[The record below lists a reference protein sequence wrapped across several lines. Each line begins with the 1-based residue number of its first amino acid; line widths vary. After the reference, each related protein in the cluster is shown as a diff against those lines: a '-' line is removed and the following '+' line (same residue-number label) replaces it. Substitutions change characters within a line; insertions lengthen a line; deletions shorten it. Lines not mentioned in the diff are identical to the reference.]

1 MILWRALRD
10 VEKGFYVDVG
20 AADPEEWSVTRAF
33 YDRGWSGINIE
44 PLDAYFDK
52 LTQAR
57 PRDINLKVTVGRAAG
72 LRTLHTIDGTGL
84 STFYPEI
91 AATHQ
96 AAGWQAYDTVVPVL
110 TLTKVVEDRAAPTI
124 HFLKID
130 VEGAEAEVLEGLNL
144 DRVRPWIIVIEA
156 TEPFSTTSTRDKWE
170 HLITDHKYSFAYF
183 DGLSCFYVADEV
195 SELKERLAIPPN
207 VFDEFVR
214 FPARSAREKVAA
226 LEHNVLDLQE
236 REGAL
241 KAETANLR
249 SALQAEQN
257 QTANLRSALQAEQN
271 QIANLRGALQAEQ
284 AQVANL
290 HSIVQTEQAQADHLL
305 GRVQQLEAQ
314 LAAWSHYR
322 GVFGGSREIG
332 DRMTGGGLRSLAKRV
347 PGALARWA
355 MRQRTLLV
363 VGRTIL
369 KPFPKLTASLYRLAT
384 TPNAIGTPLRP
395 PSSPSDR
402 QFPDG
407 SKFPPDLPASA
418 RPIYRRL
425 RAALAESNA
434 WNQDR

>member
-1 MILWRALRD
+1 
-10 VEKGFYVDVG
+10 VG
-20 AADPEEWSVTRAF
+20 
-33 YDRGWSGINIE
+33 
-44 PLDAYFDK
+44 
-52 LTQAR
+52 
-57 PRDINLKVTVGRAAG
+57 
-72 LRTLHTIDGTGL
+72 
-84 STFYPEI
+84 
-91 AATHQ
+91 
-96 AAGWQAYDTVVPVL
+96 
-110 TLTKVVEDRAAPTI
+110 
-124 HFLKID
+124 
-130 VEGAEAEVLEGLNL
+130 
-144 DRVRPWIIVIEA
+144 
-156 TEPFSTTSTRDKWE
+156 

-183 DGLSCFYVADEV
+183 DGLNCFYVADEV

-271 QIANLRGALQAEQ
+271 QTANLRSALQAEQNQIANLRGALQAEQ

-290 HSIVQTEQAQADHLL
+290 HRIVQTEQAHADHLL

-332 DRMTGGGLRSLAKRV
+332 DRMTGGGLRSLAKRTRALGDRITGGGLRSLAKRV

>member
-1 MILWRALRD
+1 M
-10 VEKGFYVDVG
+10 G
-20 AADPEEWSVTRAF
+20 
-33 YDRGWSGINIE
+33 
-44 PLDAYFDK
+44 
-52 LTQAR
+52 
-57 PRDINLKVTVGRAAG
+57 
-72 LRTLHTIDGTGL
+72 
-84 STFYPEI
+84 
-91 AATHQ
+91 
-96 AAGWQAYDTVVPVL
+96 
-110 TLTKVVEDRAAPTI
+110 
-124 HFLKID
+124 
-130 VEGAEAEVLEGLNL
+130 
-144 DRVRPWIIVIEA
+144 
-156 TEPFSTTSTRDKWE
+156 

-183 DGLSCFYVADEV
+183 DGLNCFYVADEV

-214 FPARSAREKVAA
+214 FPAWSAREKVAA

-290 HSIVQTEQAQADHLL
+290 HRIVQTEQAHADHLL